1 MGQLEFYRQTEQ
13 EQEQLTLLCLSLFP
27 LNSTVAEDI
36 SFEMVHNFF
45 CITYVYICNPFTR
58 SQTILLTP
66 GGLG

>member
-1 MGQLEFYRQTEQ
+1 MGQLEFYSQTEQ

-45 CITYVYICNPFTR
+45 GITYVCICNPFTR